1 MSNLNRLTGA
11 YAITPIFPGFQ
22 SALEKRLHAMLGS
35 TYAVSQM
42 IYSEYLGAKHVNWG
56 KNKIEELI
64 CGTTVRLT

>member
-1 MSNLNRLTGA
+1 MSNPNRLTGA

-42 IYSEYLGAKHVNWG
+42 IYAEYLGAKHVN
-56 KNKIEELI
+56 
-64 CGTTVRLT
+64 